1 LAHVY
6 AATDRPSKV
15 IQQYEAARSKFPDY
29 LPTYMLLAQ
38 VYEYVGDVNR
48 AQQTYQQALTV
59 DPNFYLAQTNLARLY
74 ADHGGPL
81 DEALRLAQKAKAAQP
96 EDPNVNDALGW
107 IYYKDGL
114 YRSAVPVLEAAV
126 RKSPQVG
133 KFQFHLGMV
142 YLASGQSAQARNA
155 LQTALNLGL
164 SADDMRSAQ
173 EALQKAGS

>member
-1 LAHVY
+1 
-6 AATDRPSKV
+6 
-15 IQQYEAARSKFPDY
+15 
-29 LPTYMLLAQ
+29 MLLAQ

-74 ADHGGPL
+74 VDHGGPL
-81 DEALRLAQKAKAAQP
+81 DEALKLAQKAKAAQP
-96 EDPNVNDALGW
+96 DDPNVNDALGW

-126 RKSPQVG
+126 AKSPKVG

-142 YLASGQSAQARNA
+142 YLASGQATQARNA
-155 LQTALNLGL
+155 LQAALTLGL
-164 SADDMRSAQ
+164 SAEDTHSAQ